1 MTRVAGNVVAVTLA
15 LVVVTETVLVI
26 AMDVLAAVTQHHANT
41 CKFVC
46 PKDGL
51 FLL

>member
-1 MTRVAGNVVAVTLA
+1 MTRKMVSA
-15 LVVVTETVLVI
+15 VVVIPVLAVVMVTVLVI
-26 AMDVLAAVTQHHANT
+26 ATDVLAAVTQHHANT

-51 FLL
+51 SLS